1 MSSISQDL
9 GRHGTGLTPALGDR
23 NIPASLGWLKKAESK
38 TIKLVENHLR
48 EHLQN
53 LPLSKGLTS
62 KPQVVKGKRVHWA
75 SFNLEILVLWTSLLE
90 DEHEVKPEGTVFTN
104 HTPDKD

>member
-1 MSSISQDL
+1 MRSISQDL
-9 GRHGTGLTPALGDR
+9 RHQGTGLTPTLGDR

-62 KPQVVKGKRVHWA
+62 KAQVVKGKRMHWA
-75 SFNLEILVLWTSLLE
+75 SFNLETLVLWTSLLE
-90 DEHEVKPEGTVFTN
+90 DEHEVRPEGTIFAN
-104 HTPDKD
+104 HSPDKD